1 MSKSAYIFSL
11 TDIKGNE
18 FFLEKFRGKKILLVN
33 TASACG
39 LTPQYKQL
47 QELYENYNGKLEVIG
62 LPCNDFG
69 AQEPGSEN
77 EIAGFCETNFNV
89 TFPLTSKV
97 KILGSNPHP
106 LYNFLTRKE
115 LNGHSDSEV
124 KWNFQKYLI
133 DENGHLVNVF
143 SPMIEPLSEEILS
156 AIQ

>member
-1 MSKSAYIFSL
+1 MSKSAYNFSL

-47 QELYENYNGKLEVIG
+47 QELYENYIDKLEVIG

-97 KILGSNPHP
+97 KILGSKIG
-106 LYNFLTRKE
+106 RASCRE
-115 LNGHSDSEV
+115 RV
-124 KWNFQKYLI
+124 
-133 DENGHLVNVF
+133 
-143 SPMIEPLSEEILS
+143 
-156 AIQ
+156 